1 MTRDK
6 SQRKA
11 EYQNARN
18 LLLSAMEAIST
29 RENCDIHRA
38 FVYETATVLSSTAAG
53 FTLTDGP
60 HDQGI
65 DFCRTDSPV
74 FVIAQCK
81 CPEREILEAT
91 EKPIPHDRDAVEDLL
106 AGTAFVLADA
116 VNPDA
121 LLDLKR
127 FKTAYHESRREW
139 PHETRL
145 KAAIAIFGELTG
157 SAKNFFENQ
166 RNEYRAKGVEL
177 LLWDWQTFSDL
188 LSTPAVDLENMS
200 LTFTI
205 DDPEKE
211 ILKRSMSTI
220 CFVHAH
226 ELIKAWDDY
235 QWNLVDWNVRAEVKN
250 SKTNERIRNTLL
262 NPSGRRHFQDYN
274 NGILIVCTS
283 IKYRDL
289 KDGKIQATLVK
300 PQVINGCQTLLSL
313 VRAYTDL
320 PETDKTEFREDVH
333 VLVRIIPNAKQDFID
348 RICLSTNDQNPM
360 SPRSLRANSAE
371 QRRIQQSFAGH
382 STKWFYERKD
392 GQFEGLLS
400 FGQKSHS
407 FRPADFQ
414 IIQGK
419 KKYRTLDNGELA
431 QEWLAFVG
439 FSDHTLRG
447 GLDLFNDDAY
457 YKPAF
462 LAHPSAKFWNA
473 IRAAP
478 AAKPPVADDEYLEDG
493 APSVNQ
499 YLLAHITSLWLDK
512 RRISYQRSRAEAIE
526 RLTKQGKLCQDSRG
540 AQIDPLR
547 VESELNKDT
556 KYYLNIV
563 LNNMRDVMLELYA
576 MVLCIRYG
584 PLTDETCRRILYY
597 PPIRPYVE
605 DPLKEV
611 TENLHHR
618 DGRHILNLTYEFLT
632 FATQQFIVTY
642 GNALRSQPRL
652 KSYLA
657 QRDTVNALRSF
668 ALECNKE
675 TVPEAVTRWCPTGKS
690 FVENLPDLS

>member
-1 MTRDK
+1 
-6 SQRKA
+6 
-11 EYQNARN
+11 
-18 LLLSAMEAIST
+18 MEAISA

-38 FVYETATVLSSTAAG
+38 FVHETATVLSSTAAG

-74 FVIAQCK
+74 FIIAQCK
-81 CPEREILEAT
+81 CPERETLEAT
-91 EKPIPHDRDAVEDLL
+91 EKPIPHDRDAVQDLL
-106 AGTAFVLADA
+106 AGVAFVLADA
-116 VNPDA
+116 VNVDA
-121 LLDLKR
+121 PLDLKR
-127 FKTAYHESRREW
+127 FTTAYHESLREW
-139 PHETRL
+139 PRETRL

-157 SAKNFFENQ
+157 SANNFFQNQ
-166 RNEYRAKGVEL
+166 RNEYRSKGVEL
-177 LLWDWQTFSDL
+177 LLWDWQKFSDL
-188 LSTPAVDLENMS
+188 LSTPKVDLENMS

-205 DDPEKE
+205 DNPEKE
-211 ILKRSMSTI
+211 ILKRSTSPI

-226 ELIKAWDDY
+226 ELIKAWDEY

-250 SKTNERIRNTLL
+250 SKTNERIRNTLETS
-262 NPSGRRHFQDYN
+262 SGRRHFQDYN
-274 NGILIVCTS
+274 NGLLIVCKS
-283 IKYRDL
+283 ITYRDL
-289 KDGKIQATLVK
+289 KEGKIQATLVK

-320 PETDKTEFREDVH
+320 PETEKTEFREKVH
-333 VLVRIIPNAKQDFID
+333 VLVRIIPNAQQDFID
-348 RICLSTNDQNPM
+348 KICLSTNDQNPM

-371 QRRIQQSFAGH
+371 QRKIQQSFAGH

-400 FGQKSHS
+400 FGQKIPS
-407 FRPADFQ
+407 FRPGDYQ

-447 GLDLFNDDAY
+447 GLDLFNDNDDAY

-478 AAKPPVADDEYLEDG
+478 AAKPPVGDDEYLEDG

-499 YLLAHITSLWLDK
+499 YLLAHITSVWLDK

-526 RLTKQGKLCQDSRG
+526 RLTRQGKLRQDPREP
-540 AQIDPLR
+540 QIDQRL
-547 VESELNKDT
+547 VDSELNKDT

-597 PPIRPYVE
+597 PPIRPYLE
-605 DPLKEV
+605 DPLKEI
-611 TENLHHR
+611 TENLKHC

-632 FATQQFIVTY
+632 FATQQYIVRY
-642 GNALRSQPRL
+642 GDVLKLQPRL

-657 QRDTVNALRSF
+657 QRDTVNAMRSF
-668 ALECNKE
+668 ALDCNSE
-675 TVPEAVTRWCPTGKS
+675 TVPLAVTSWCPTGKS